1 MIILTTELMTQCK
14 FKTTRSEKKH
24 FQGCFS
30 CKQTSHYSALVT
42 RIFFKEDQFL
52 PSKRSQLYDT
62 IDFLSACGG
71 PLGLFIGSSILSL
84 IEIVYYVLLRVIC
97 QVDDV
102 NDDNNKEREEV

>member
-1 MIILTTELMTQCK
+1 MIILMTELITLCE
-14 FKTTRSEKKH
+14 FKTT
-24 FQGCFS
+24 QGCFS

-42 RIFFKEDQFL
+42 RITIFFKEDQFL
-52 PSKRSQLYDT
+52 PSKRSQLYDI

-71 PLGLFIGSSILSL
+71 LLGLFIGSSILSL

-102 NDDNNKEREEV
+102 NDDNNKERNEV